1 MNVLRFSDLIA
12 QGQVA
17 GRRVFI
23 RADLNVPLD
32 DAGRITEDTRI
43 RASVPCI
50 EMALQAGA
58 AVMVTSHLG
67 RPTEGEFKPED
78 SLAPVAQRLGELLG
92 REVPLR
98 ANWVDGVDVQPGQ
111 VVLLENCRLNKGEKK
126 NDETLARKMAALCD
140 IFVHD
145 AFGTA
150 HRAEAST
157 YGIAQFAK
165 VACAGPLLAAEI
177 DAITRALASP
187 KRPLVAIVAGSKVST
202 KLTILQ
208 SLAKNV
214 DQLIVGGGIAN
225 TFMLAAG
232 LPIGKSLAEPD
243 LVGEARAVMEAMQ
256 ARGAAVPIPL
266 DVVVAKDFKADAAAT
281 VKAAADVAEDDL
293 ILDIGPKTAAMLA
306 EQLRAAGT
314 IVWNGPVG
322 VFEFEAFSRGTET
335 LARAIAASSAFS
347 IAGGGDTLAAI
358 AKYGIEKDV
367 GYISTGGGAFLEVLE
382 GKQLPAFEI
391 LARRAAG

>member
-1 MNVLRFSDLIA
+1 MKVLRFADVIA
-12 QGQVA
+12 SGFA
-17 GRRVFI
+17 SGRRVFI

-32 DAGRITEDTRI
+32 ASGAITEDTRI

-50 EMALQAGA
+50 RMALEAGA

-67 RPTEGEFKPED
+67 RPTEGACKPED
-78 SLAPVAQRLGELLG
+78 SLAPVAKRLGELLG
-92 REVPLR
+92 REVPLV
-98 ANWVDGVDVQPGQ
+98 ADWVESVDVAPGAL
-111 VVLLENCRLNKGEKK
+111 VMLENCRVNVGEKK
-126 NDETLARKMAALCD
+126 NDQALARKLAALCD

-150 HRAEAST
+150 HRAEGTT
-157 YGIAQFAK
+157 YGIAQYAPI
-165 VACAGPLLAAEI
+165 ACAGPLLAAEI
-177 DAITRALASP
+177 DAINKALASP
-187 KRPLVAIVAGSKVST
+187 KRPLVAIVAGSKVSS

-208 SLAKNV
+208 ALAKDV

-232 LPIGKSLAEPD
+232 LSIGKSLAEPG
-243 LVGEARAVMEAMQ
+243 LVDEARAVMAAMQ

-266 DVVVAKDFKADAAAT
+266 DVVVAKSLSADAWAT
-281 VKAAADVAEDDL
+281 VKPADCVADDDL
-293 ILDIGPKTAAMLA
+293 ILDIGPRTADALA
-306 EQLRAAGT
+306 EQLQAAGT

-322 VFEFEAFSRGTET
+322 VFEFDAFAHGTET
-335 LARAIAASSAFS
+335 IARAIAQSPAFC

-367 GYISTGGGAFLEVLE
+367 GYISTGGGAFLELLE
-382 GKQLPAFEI
+382 GKTLPAFDI
-391 LARRAAG
+391 LQQRAAA